1 MQTWADIKTR
11 TKAKAMG
18 LISVRNR
25 TGYFP
30 QGDDMFDHLER
41 KVLVIMG
48 RAAIEG
54 FSGAKDSMPSS
65 QVRIYKS
72 PMYHVV

>member
-1 MQTWADIKTR
+1 ME
-11 TKAKAMG
+11 
-18 LISVRNR
+18 LISERNR
-25 TGYFP
+25 AGYFP
-30 QGDDMFDHLER
+30 QGDDVFDHLER

-54 FSGAKDSMPSS
+54 ISGAKDSMPGS
-65 QVRIYKS
+65 QARIYKS